1 MTEKLG
7 YIGLGIMGGPM
18 VDRLLDADEDVTV
31 WNRSREKIL
40 PALEKGAKEAGSI
53 VELVSSVDIVLM
65 CLTDS
70 TAVEFVVFGAD
81 GVASVGP
88 ENNTKDK
95 LLVDFSSMR
104 PNMTRDF
111 AARLKAETGM
121 GWVDAPVS
129 GGAKGAAAGTLAIMA
144 GGEER
149 DIERVRPIVEAFS
162 QRFTRMGDSGAGQIT
177 KLCNQIIVA
186 SNVVTMAEAISFAEK
201 SGVVDATKLA
211 DALKGGWADSQPFQ
225 IMAPRFA
232 ARNTDPK
239 IGAANTML
247 KDLDTARDFAVETGA
262 PLPMTALASE
272 AFRKLSS
279 MGLGEEDI
287 GEIMTLFDPV
297 EQERTDT

>member
-1 MTEKLG
+1 VTTKIG
-7 YIGLGIMGGPM
+7 YIGLGLMGAPM
-18 VDRLLDADEDVTV
+18 VDRLLEAGRDVTV

-40 PALEKGAKEAGSI
+40 PALEKGATEAAS
-53 VELVSSVDIVLM
+53 VAELVTNADFIFM

-70 TAVEFVVFGAD
+70 KAVEIVVFGD
-81 GVASVGP
+81 GGVASVG
-88 ENNTKDK
+88 TKDK

-104 PNMTRDF
+104 PDVTRDL

-121 GWVDAPVS
+121 SWIDSPVS

-144 GGEER
+144 GGEEA

-162 QRFTRMGDSGAGQIT
+162 QRFTRMGESGAGQVT

-186 SNVVTMAEAISFAEK
+186 SNVATMAEAISFAEK

-211 DALKGGWADSQPFQ
+211 EALKGGWADSQPFQ

-232 ARNTDPK
+232 ARNTDPV
-239 IGAANTML
+239 IGHANTML
-247 KDLDTARDFAVETGA
+247 KDLDTARDVAVENGA
-262 PLPMTALASE
+262 PLPMASLASE

-279 MGLGEEDI
+279 MGLGEKDI
-287 GEIMTLFDPV
+287 GEIMTLFDPI
-297 EQERTDT
+297 EKEGS